1 MLFYF
6 LGELRLVPLALIH
19 VPVSLCRL
27 FSPQDHALRL
37 SASFFLQIGV
47 HALEAVTADAIAL
60 GDIPQAFARLAEI
73 HQDARFGFLGGLL
86 LGIIEAM
93 AQAYISTNLANSI
106 VFAVLIVVL
115 LVKPAG
121 LLGKSVMEKV

>member
-1 MLFYF
+1 MCKVIAIVNQK
-6 LGELRLVPLALIH
+6 G
-19 VPVSLCRL
+19 
-27 FSPQDHALRL
+27 
-37 SASFFLQIGV
+37 GV
-47 HALEAVTADAIAL
+47 AKTTTTVNS
-60 GDIPQAFARLAEI
+60 
-73 HQDARFGFLGGLL
+73 FLGGLL

-121 LLGKSVMEKV
+121 LLGKSVTEKV

>member
-1 MLFYF
+1 MPENDL
-6 LGELRLVPLALIH
+6 
-19 VPVSLCRL
+19 
-27 FSPQDHALRL
+27 L
-37 SASFFLQIGV
+37 SRYAVLQIGV
-47 HALEAVTADAIAL
+47 HAFQAVAADAVAL

-121 LLGKSVMEKV
+121 LLGKSVTEKV